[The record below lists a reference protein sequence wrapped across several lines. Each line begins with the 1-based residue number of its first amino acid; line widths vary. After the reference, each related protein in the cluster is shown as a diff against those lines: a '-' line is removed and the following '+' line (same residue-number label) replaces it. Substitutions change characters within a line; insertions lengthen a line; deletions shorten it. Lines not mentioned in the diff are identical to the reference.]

1 MVYEDENFIVFK
13 DIRPQAPVHL
23 LIVPRRHIRSVN
35 DLSPGDKDISGE
47 MLLLASKV
55 AEMAGVSKSGY
66 KLAFHVEEGGGQEV
80 FHIHMH
86 LLGGW

>member
-35 DLSPGDKDISGE
+35 DLKPEDKEISGD

-66 KLAFHVEEGGGQEV
+66 KLGFHVEKGGGQEV